1 MSDSDIDETLQQERE
16 QSLLLAK
23 ELNLRNEAM
32 ARVEM
37 ALETLTSISRTIR
50 QSEDLIIFVEDRE
63 LEGIDQ
69 LAEFIRKIRKQSRL
83 TPIACKTS
91 SATKMRRK
99 A

>member
-1 MSDSDIDETLQQERE
+1 MSEIDEALQQERE
-16 QSLLLAK
+16 QSLFLAK

-37 ALETLTSISRTIR
+37 ALEALTNISRTIR
-50 QSEDLIIFVEDRE
+50 QSENLIIFVEDRE

-83 TPIACKTS
+83 TPIACNTS